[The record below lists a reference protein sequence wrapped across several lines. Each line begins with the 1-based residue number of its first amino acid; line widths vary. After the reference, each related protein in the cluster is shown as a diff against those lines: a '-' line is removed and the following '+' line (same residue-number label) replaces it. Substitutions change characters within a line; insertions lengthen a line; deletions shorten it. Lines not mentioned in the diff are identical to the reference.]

1 MKDTLRIIYLNY
13 NESEST
19 TERLREFKN
28 YEEKINAEKRKQMTT
43 ATAAAKW
50 KYCTHAEWSVADKH
64 KRRETT
70 CTDTPLI
77 KTMIFHIFLVRFAPL
92 VRAVSSVSYSRNENK
107 YK

>member
-43 ATAAAKW
+43 ATAAAK
-50 KYCTHAEWSVADKH
+50 
-64 KRRETT
+64 
-70 CTDTPLI
+70 
-77 KTMIFHIFLVRFAPL
+77 
-92 VRAVSSVSYSRNENK
+92 
-107 YK
+107 